1 MKGGVKI
8 NVYIQDKYAVLEEFH
23 SDSFMVYLGLR
34 EIIRQDTDTYFI
46 SLGYLSFL
54 LVGKQVASQL
64 VTSSILSGIAKI
76 LKDNPDMYVE
86 KKRANDWTLN
96 LSKFKIEK
104 DSKKYY
110 TVINSDYIVKIL
122 NSNLKEKIELLRF
135 YCYIMT
141 TLSKTGD
148 KVGVGFTSYENM
160 DTATGICRQTISKYM
175 DKLEQLN
182 IIYIYRSSDSIK
194 IDNMIREIPNVY
206 GDINNKD
213 KIKIVGSE
221 HEDNYGLNK
230 KRIKKNKEK
239 SSRSASAK
247 FNIMLNDLNTTGE
260 IRYTNAECKEIYET
274 LVKYNEKYSYDE
286 GLQKDLSIFS
296 NFDFY

>member
-1 MKGGVKI
+1 M
-8 NVYIQDKYAVLEEFH
+8 
-23 SDSFMVYLGLR
+23 
-34 EIIRQDTDTYFI
+34 
-46 SLGYLSFL
+46 
-54 LVGKQVASQL
+54 
-64 VTSSILSGIAKI
+64 AKI
-76 LKDNPDMYVE
+76 LKDNPDMNIE

-135 YCYIMT
+135 YCYLMT

-160 DTATGICRQTISKYM
+160 DDATGICRQTISKYM
-175 DKLEQLN
+175 DKLEQLK
-182 IIYIYRSSDSIK
+182 IIYIYRSSDTILFA
-194 IDNMIREIPNVY
+194 DNFIREIPNVY
-206 GDINNKD
+206 GDIINKD
-213 KIKIVGSE
+213 KIKIIGSE
-221 HEDNYGLNK
+221 HEENYGANK
-230 KRIKKNKEK
+230 KKIKKEKSK

-260 IRYTNAECKEIYET
+260 K
-274 LVKYNEKYSYDE
+274 
-286 GLQKDLSIFS
+286 
-296 NFDFY
+296 